1 MKSLGIS
8 VLVVLVKLLIAL
20 KRLIHG
26 LLLIIFKPFFGL
38 LKFLF
43 TKPLIHLYH
52 ILFRTRKSLGSGSV
66 WQALIKT
73 RSLHITVLILTLMV
87 VIGNLS
93 SLHKDNNDLVPKTK
107 ETIIATLTQDEFSM
121 LTDDNVLTESFGHAG
136 YDMPASENLGEG
148 LVGQTPIG
156 QVINALGQELH
167 DGLALVIR
175 NPLNQ
180 KEEGDNTDDEYIPA
194 DREGIIAYTV
204 RPGDTISSIAN
215 RFQVSIN
222 TILWANNL
230 TAYSVIRP
238 GNQLNILPVSGTV
251 HIVKKGETIG
261 RIATRYGVEE
271 DSILK
276 YNTLAGS
283 IQVGQELIIPG
294 GRKITEAV
302 AAAPTPSRP
311 AVSVGSVIEK
321 LVNPTKAPES
331 STKMLW
337 PTVGHRITQYYSWRH
352 TGLDIANKTGTPL
365 YAAEAGTVEV
375 SGWNNGYGYNVVIN
389 HGGGVKTRYAHAS
402 KLYVK
407 IGDKVD
413 RGEQIAAM
421 GSTGRSTG
429 PHIHFEVVVS
439 GVRQN
444 PLNYIR

>member
-1 MKSLGIS
+1 ML
-8 VLVVLVKLLIAL
+8 LVKFLIIL
-20 KRLIHG
+20 KRLVYG
-26 LLLIIFKPFFGL
+26 LLLLIFKPLFGL

-52 ILFRTRKSLGSGSV
+52 ILFRTKKSLGSGSV

-73 RSLHITVLILTLMV
+73 RSLHLTVLGLTLIV
-87 VIGNLS
+87 VIGNLIN
-93 SLHKDNNDLVPKTK
+93 LQKDNNDLVPKARQ
-107 ETIIATLTQDEFSM
+107 TIIATLTQDEFNL
-121 LTDDNVLTESFGHAG
+121 LTDDNTLVENFGHFNYELPG
-136 YDMPASENLGEG
+136 DENLGES
-148 LVGQTPIG
+148 LVGRTPLG
-156 QVINALGQELH
+156 QVINVLSQELH

-180 KEEGDNTDDEYIPA
+180 KGEDGGVDDEYIPS
-194 DREGIIAYTV
+194 DRDSIVSYTV

-238 GNQLNILPVSGTV
+238 GNTLSILPVSGTV
-251 HIVKKGETIG
+251 HIVKKGETVG

-276 YNTLAGS
+276 YNELEGGS
-283 IQVGQELIIPG
+283 IKVGQELIVPG
-294 GRKITEAV
+294 GRKIIEAV
-302 AAAPTPSRP
+302 ATVRTPSRP
-311 AVSVGSVIEK
+311 AASVGSVIEK
-321 LVNPTKAPES
+321 LVNPSKAPES

-352 TGLDIANKTGTPL
+352 TGLDVANKTGTPL
-365 YAAEAGTVEV
+365 YAADSGTVEV

-389 HGGGVKTRYAHAS
+389 HGGGIKTRYAHAS
-402 KLYVK
+402 KLYVE

-413 RGEQIAAM
+413 RGDQIAAM

-429 PHIHFEVVVS
+429 PHIHFEVVVN

-444 PLNYIR
+444 PLNYVR

>member
-1 MKSLGIS
+1 ML
-8 VLVVLVKLLIAL
+8 LVKFLIIL
-20 KRLIHG
+20 KRFVYG
-26 LLLIIFKPFFGL
+26 LLLLIFKPLFGL

-52 ILFRTRKSLGSGSV
+52 ILFRTKKSLGSGSV

-73 RSLHITVLILTLMV
+73 RSLHLTVLGLTLIV
-87 VIGNLS
+87 VISNLIN
-93 SLHKDNNDLVPKTK
+93 LQKDNNDLVPKARQ
-107 ETIIATLTQDEFSM
+107 TIIATLTQDEFNL
-121 LTDDNVLTESFGHAG
+121 LTDDNTLVENFGHFNYELPG
-136 YDMPASENLGEG
+136 DENLGES
-148 LVGQTPIG
+148 LVGRTPLG
-156 QVINALGQELH
+156 QVINVLSQELH

-180 KEEGDNTDDEYIPA
+180 KGEDGGVDDEYIPS
-194 DREGIIAYTV
+194 DRDSIVSYTV

-238 GNQLNILPVSGTV
+238 GNTLSILPVSGTV
-251 HIVKKGETIG
+251 HIVKKGETVG

-276 YNTLAGS
+276 YNELEGGS
-283 IQVGQELIIPG
+283 IKVGQELIVPG
-294 GRKITEAV
+294 GRKIIEAV
-302 AAAPTPSRP
+302 ATVRTPSRP
-311 AVSVGSVIEK
+311 AASVGSVIEK
-321 LVNPTKAPES
+321 LVNPSKAPES

-352 TGLDIANKTGTPL
+352 TGLDVANKTGTPL
-365 YAAEAGTVEV
+365 YAADSGTVEV

-389 HGGGVKTRYAHAS
+389 HGGGIKTRYAHAS
-402 KLYVK
+402 KLYVE

-413 RGEQIAAM
+413 RGDQIAAM

-429 PHIHFEVVVS
+429 PHIHFEVVVN

-444 PLNYIR
+444 PLNYVR

>member
-1 MKSLGIS
+1 ML
-8 VLVVLVKLLIAL
+8 LVQFLIIL
-20 KRLIHG
+20 KRLVYG
-26 LLLIIFKPFFGL
+26 LLLLIFKPLFGL

-52 ILFRTRKSLGSGSV
+52 ILFRTKKSLGSGSV

-73 RSLHITVLILTLMV
+73 RSLHLTVLGLTLIV
-87 VIGNLS
+87 VIGNLIN
-93 SLHKDNNDLVPKTK
+93 LQKDNNDLVPKARQ
-107 ETIIATLTQDEFSM
+107 TIIATLTQDEFNL
-121 LTDDNVLTESFGHAG
+121 LTDDNTLVENFGHFNYELPG
-136 YDMPASENLGEG
+136 DENLGES
-148 LVGQTPIG
+148 LVGRTPLG
-156 QVINALGQELH
+156 QVINVLSQELH

-180 KEEGDNTDDEYIPA
+180 KGEDGGVDDEYIPS
-194 DREGIIAYTV
+194 DRDSIVSYTV

-238 GNQLNILPVSGTV
+238 GNTLSILPVSGTV
-251 HIVKKGETIG
+251 HIVKKGETVG

-276 YNTLAGS
+276 YNELEGGS
-283 IQVGQELIIPG
+283 IKVGQELIVPG
-294 GRKITEAV
+294 GRKIIEAV
-302 AAAPTPSRP
+302 ATVRTPSRP
-311 AVSVGSVIEK
+311 AASVGSVIEK
-321 LVNPTKAPES
+321 LVNPSKAPES

-352 TGLDIANKTGTPL
+352 TGLDVANKTGTPL
-365 YAAEAGTVEV
+365 YAADSGTVEV

-389 HGGGVKTRYAHAS
+389 HGGGIKTRYAHAS
-402 KLYVK
+402 KLYVE

-413 RGEQIAAM
+413 RGDQIAAM

-429 PHIHFEVVVS
+429 PHIHFEVVVN

-444 PLNYIR
+444 PLNYVR